1 MTTEQVE
8 SRAESRERVGVVAGY
23 RPCIKCGF
31 ALEGQ
36 PVEREPHYRL
46 LMIFCPECGAPSP
59 VQEYPVLGSWS
70 RRLGALCLAVWVL
83 LLLGLFA
90 GYVGGQVGIVAGFM
104 ESARRANADAIAS
117 DHLTW
122 FRLSGEAE
130 RLATLQNPPPGYN
143 AAQFVATIQGGNFF
157 SPINVEWWN
166 TTGKNGFQ
174 ARHWRDST
182 SMISFAGLG
191 LFGALGGAFFA
202 TAMPGARGWKRFLM
216 PMVAGGF
223 VVTFTVLL
231 LYEMTRS
238 WSWGWYGSSPADYAA
253 NAMTA
258 AVEVCP
264 DSLAFVA
271 GGFAAVC
278 GCVGAVVGR
287 PISRFAARLLV
298 APSKLHL
305 LEFLWSADG
314 KKLPGR
320 R

>member
-59 VQEYPVLGSWS
+59 VQEYPVLGSWG
-70 RRLGALCLAVWVL
+70 RRLGVLCLAVWVI
-83 LLLGLFA
+83 LLLGAFA

-104 ESARRANADAIAS
+104 ESARRANADAIALE
-117 DHLTW
+117 HLDW
-122 FRLSGEAE
+122 FRSSGEAE
-130 RLATLQNPPPGYN
+130 RLAALQNPPAGYN

-166 TTGKNGFQ
+166 TTGKAAFEPL
-174 ARHWRDST
+174 HWRDAS
-182 SMISFAGLG
+182 SMMSFVGLG
-191 LFGALGGAFFA
+191 LFAGVGGAFFA
-202 TAMPGARGWKRFLM
+202 AALPGARGWRRFLM
-216 PMVAGGF
+216 PMLASGF
-223 VVTFTVLL
+223 VAAFTVWVLH
-231 LYEMTRS
+231 EMTS
-238 WSWGWYGSSPADYAA
+238 KWTWGWYVTSPADYGTSAIIAA
-253 NAMTA
+253 ADACPNSLSYV
-258 AVEVCP
+258 AV
-264 DSLAFVA
+264 A
-271 GGFAAVC
+271 FAAAC
-278 GCVGAVVGR
+278 GCVGAVIGR
-287 PISRFAARLLV
+287 PMSRFIAGLLV